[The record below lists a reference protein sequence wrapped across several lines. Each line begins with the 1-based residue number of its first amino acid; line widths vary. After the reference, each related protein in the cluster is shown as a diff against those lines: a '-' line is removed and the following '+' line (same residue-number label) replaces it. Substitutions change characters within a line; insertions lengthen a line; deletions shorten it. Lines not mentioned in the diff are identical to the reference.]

1 MYGEAVRRKALEV
14 TGDENNVDDIMEEI
28 DLL

>member
-1 MYGEAVRRKALEV
+1 MYGEALRQAALEV
-14 TGDENNVDDIMEEI
+14 TGNECKVDDIMEEI